1 MARLMNIAPPG
12 APSAGTGFDTP
23 IALLKEC
30 HRRVEDQCETLAR
43 LVPHL
48 ATHGSD
54 QAAAEAAEAVVR
66 YFELAAPKHHA
77 DEEDDLLPALRESV
91 AGSDAVCLREMCEG
105 LLADHE
111 ALAQQWQALR
121 AVLRTVIDRQPAR
134 LEAAA
139 VQAFAEHYRAHI
151 AFEEGELFP
160 MAERLLTAPV
170 LEGIGRRMRQRRGER

>member
-12 APSAGTGFDTP
+12 APSAATGFDTP

-54 QAAAEAAEAVVR
+54 QAAAEAAAAVLR
-66 YFELAAPKHHA
+66 YFELAAPQHHA
-77 DEEDDLLPALRESV
+77 DEEDDLLPALFESA
-91 AGSDAVCLREMCEG
+91 AGSDALCLREMADG

-111 ALAQQWQALR
+111 ALARQWQALR
-121 AVLRTVIDRQPAR
+121 AVLRAVVDHQPAR

-151 AFEEGELFP
+151 ALEEGELFP
-160 MAERLLTAPV
+160 MAERWLSAQT
-170 LEGIGRRMRQRRGER
+170 LEAIGRTMRRRRGEG